1 MDLNILTETLCLRYI
16 YFKSTDSV
24 YIFSLALFPWL
35 DMKLVLTLR
44 SHWFEELEEAE
55 ELVIDPVHSPIQ
67 PRLSVRQHGMQASV
81 HWKGLHTIWAI
92 FSTHMTIHTAFLTYV
107 EKQPPGKEPESHWHP
122 VNDAPW

>member
-1 MDLNILTETLCLRYI
+1 LDLNILTETLCLRYI

-55 ELVIDPVHSPIQ
+55 ELVISNRGNTVAKHPNWEHLQSCKPCYQ
-67 PRLSVRQHGMQASV
+67 PF
-81 HWKGLHTIWAI
+81 T
-92 FSTHMTIHTAFLTYV
+92 T
-107 EKQPPGKEPESHWHP
+107 
-122 VNDAPW
+122 